1 MPVILASIALA
12 AVLAVVAGLGLYSMQ
27 EPVYQ
32 SQPMP
37 SVRVGDPGHNLVGP
51 NWSGNQPGQADA
63 ERPVGT
69 TSRGSG

>member
-12 AVLAVVAGLGLYSMQ
+12 AVLAVIAGLGLYSMQ

-32 SQPMP
+32 NQPMP

-51 NWSGNQPGQADA
+51 NWSGNPPVSRDA
-63 ERPVGT
+63 ERTVNT
-69 TSRGSG
+69 TSREPG

>member
-1 MPVILASIALA
+1 MPVILASMALA

-51 NWSGNQPGQADA
+51 NWSGNPPKPVEA
-63 ERPVGT
+63 ERTVNT
-69 TSRGSG
+69 ISREAG

>member
-12 AVLAVVAGLGLYSMQ
+12 AVLAVIAGLGLYSMQ

-51 NWSGNQPGQADA
+51 NWSGNPPKPA
-63 ERPVGT
+63 EAEHTVNT
-69 TSRGSG
+69 TSREAG

>member
-12 AVLAVVAGLGLYSMQ
+12 AVLAVIAGLGLYSMQ

-37 SVRVGDPGHNLVGP
+37 SVRVGDPGHNLVGS
-51 NWSGNQPGQADA
+51 NWSGNPPAPRDA
-63 ERPVGT
+63 ERTANP
-69 TSRGSG
+69 TSREPG

>member
-1 MPVILASIALA
+1 MPVILASMALA
-12 AVLAVVAGLGLYSMQ
+12 AVLAVVAGLGLVSMQ

-51 NWSGNQPGQADA
+51 NWSGNPPKPVEA
-63 ERPVGT
+63 ERTVNT
-69 TSRGSG
+69 ISREAG

>member
-1 MPVILASIALA
+1 MPVILVSIALA

-51 NWSGNQPGQADA
+51 NWSGNPSKPVES
-63 ERPVGT
+63 ERTVNT
-69 TSRGSG
+69 TSREAG

>member
-12 AVLAVVAGLGLYSMQ
+12 VVLAVISGLALYSMQ
-27 EPVYQ
+27 KPVYE

-51 NWSGNQPGQADA
+51 SWSGSVSQRETGL
-63 ERPVGT
+63 
-69 TSRGSG
+69 